1 MSNRLAVNSG
11 SRTRSRLSAMLLAVC
26 GAAAFAGCGI
36 LGGGKEVPQG
46 GIEKV
51 ATKEAETVRAGE
63 EDTKLLLVGSDK
75 LNDCGG
81 EQANI
86 LVVRVYQLRSD
97 GALIGMSLS
106 RLWDHEKEELGDD
119 LLDQAEFVLEPG
131 HQQELSISAKAGASV
146 LAVAADFC
154 ATTGECWRW
163 VRPWKS
169 VGSGTKLIFSSSCIE
184 SAK

>member
-1 MSNRLAVNSG
+1 MTPAAPVIFTALLL
-11 SRTRSRLSAMLLAVC
+11 LS
-26 GAAAFAGCGI
+26 GCGI
-36 LGGGKEVPQG
+36 LGGGKEAPAG

-51 ATKEAETVRAGE
+51 ATPEAETVKAGE

-97 GALIGMSLS
+97 GALVGASLS
-106 RLWDHEKEELGDD
+106 RIWDHEKEEFGDD
-119 LLDQAEFVLEPG
+119 LLDQAEFVIEPG
-131 HQQELSISAKAGASV
+131 RQQEISISSKAGASV
-146 LAVAADFC
+146 LAVAGDFC
-154 ATTGECWRW
+154 ASTGECWRW

-169 VGSGTKLIFSSSCIE
+169 VGSAAKLVFGSGCIE
-184 SAK
+184 SAKK